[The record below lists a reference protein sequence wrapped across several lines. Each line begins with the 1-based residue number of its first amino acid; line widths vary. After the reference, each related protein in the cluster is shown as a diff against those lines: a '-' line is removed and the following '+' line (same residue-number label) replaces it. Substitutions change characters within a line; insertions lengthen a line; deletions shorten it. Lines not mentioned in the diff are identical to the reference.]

1 MSRLA
6 DQHYPLRHRLFRAL
20 WIVCWAL
27 FAAWT
32 PPPLHAWR
40 CLILRLFGAKLG
52 KDTRVYGS
60 AKIWYPPNLIMA
72 DGAVL
77 GPHSLVYCHA
87 PVHLGRN
94 TVVSQYA
101 HLLAATHDVD
111 VPGFPLVARP
121 IHIGAEAWI
130 AARATVGPGV
140 TLGQGA
146 VLGAGGVAF
155 SDIPAW
161 EIHIGNPAHL
171 LRLRQRDATSP
182 WPDAPHERLPPPAH
196 SRHR

>member
-52 KDTRVYGS
+52 KGTRVYGS
-60 AKIWYPPNLIMA
+60 AKVWYPPNLIMA

-77 GPHSLVYCHA
+77 GPHTLVYCHA

-94 TVVSQYA
+94 AVVSHYA
-101 HLLAATHDVD
+101 HLLAATHEVVD
-111 VPGFPLVARP
+111 KVVGLAVDSRDIGRHSVGQPPGK
-121 IHIGAEAWI
+121 I
-130 AARATVGPGV
+130 AA
-140 TLGQGA
+140 
-146 VLGAGGVAF
+146 
-155 SDIPAW
+155 
-161 EIHIGNPAHL
+161 
-171 LRLRQRDATSP
+171 
-182 WPDAPHERLPPPAH
+182 
-196 SRHR
+196 